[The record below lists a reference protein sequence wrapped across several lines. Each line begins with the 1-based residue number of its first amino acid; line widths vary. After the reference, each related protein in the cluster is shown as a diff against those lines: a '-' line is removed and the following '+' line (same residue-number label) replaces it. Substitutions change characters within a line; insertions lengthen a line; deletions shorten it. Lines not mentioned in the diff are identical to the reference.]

1 MTARLPRAFYAR
13 PTLAVARDLLGQR
26 LVHIHDGERLSGIIC
41 ECEAY
46 IGEADTACH
55 AWHGRT
61 PRTEVMYAAPGHA
74 YVYFTYGMHWM
85 LNVVTER
92 AGFPAAV
99 LIRAITPTEGVP
111 AMRRLRGREPLAD
124 GPAKLCQ
131 ALGIDR
137 ALNGADLVTGDALFV
152 ERMPRVRDERVART
166 PRIGIQNADR
176 TARGR
181 LWRFVACGDE
191 GDAGPHHARRL

>member
-1 MTARLPRAFYAR
+1 MSARLTRAFFAR

-26 LVHIHDGERLSGIIC
+26 LVRARDGQRMGGLIV

-61 PRTEVMYAAPGHA
+61 PRTEVMYAPPGHA

-92 AGFPAAV
+92 ADYPAAV
-99 LIRAITPTEGVP
+99 LIRAIAADEGVA
-111 AMRRLRGREPLAD
+111 AMRRLRSREPLCD

-131 ALGIDR
+131 ALAIDR
-137 ALNGADLVTGDALFV
+137 ALNGADLATGGELYL
-152 ERMPRVRDERVART
+152 ERMPRVPPAQVRRT

-176 TARGR
+176 VARER
-181 LWRFVACGDE
+181 LWRFVADL
-191 GDAGPHHARRL
+191 A